1 MTWNKNH
8 PARSHAFLSRLHD
21 GDLQPSERAHFEA
34 HRAHCASC
42 RTAAAEYERALSL
55 FRSARSSPPPADMAN
70 RVLRK
75 LQTYPSSRRTPFGNL
90 FAIDWRW
97 ASAFAAALLVLLI
110 GAPFALKQQDKATV
124 RPEGPISVA
133 LQDRERGAASAPAP
147 PASFEEA
154 RRAPASAPAR
164 EAPQALR
171 KQNAPAPPRRDEKQ
185 GADSLQNRY
194 LVDGV
199 EVAEAKPAA
208 PQAKLESEA
217 AAPSKSQA
225 NAQGE
230 TRAYAQAPPASNRQ
244 AGAAIV
250 MQNQAGDRDRAAQA
264 NRANENAA
272 TPVAAAAN
280 QVQVQERSGGEGG
293 RDAVLVSGNS
303 PVLDRPTRIVVQVLD
318 ALGSA
323 PDLVGRPEE
332 PDLTAL
338 RGRSF
343 VLVVAASGH
352 VKDVRENADK
362 KSADA
367 DLKRRDAQIAKEK
380 DAAAD
385 PLKRLRFKV
394 GERPRRLLVRVE

>member
-75 LQTYPSSRRTPFGNL
+75 LQTFPSSRRTPFGSL
-90 FAIDWRW
+90 FGIDWRW

-124 RPEGPISVA
+124 RAEGPIAVA
-133 LQDRERGAASAPAP
+133 LQDRERGADSAKP
-147 PASFEEA
+147 STVEET
-154 RRAPASAPAR
+154 RRAPASAPVR
-164 EAPQALR
+164 ESAQALR
-171 KQNAPAPPRRDEKQ
+171 KQSAPAPARRDERPP
-185 GADSLQNRY
+185 ADSPRNVYNQ
-194 LVDGV
+194 DAV
-199 EVAEAKPAA
+199 ETLAETRPAP

-217 AAPSKSQA
+217 AASPKAQA

-230 TRAYAQAPPASNRQ
+230 SQAYAQAPAANRQ
-244 AGAAIV
+244 AGAISA
-250 MQNQAGDRDRAAQA
+250 QNQANDRAALT
-264 NRANENAA
+264 NRTTPNAA
-272 TPVAAAAN
+272 PAAAAN
-280 QVQVQERSGGEGG
+280 QAQFQERSGGEGA
-293 RDAVLVSGNS
+293 RDPALVAGNS
-303 PVLDRPTRIVVQVLD
+303 PTLDRPSRLVVQVLD

-323 PDLVGRPEE
+323 PQLIGRPEE

-343 VLVVAASGH
+343 VLLVDAAGR
-352 VKDVRENADK
+352 VKDARENADK
-362 KSADA
+362 KSAEA
-367 DLKRRDAQIAKEK
+367 ELKRRDAQIAKEK
-380 DAAAD
+380 DAAPD
-385 PLKRLRFKV
+385 PLKRLRFKA